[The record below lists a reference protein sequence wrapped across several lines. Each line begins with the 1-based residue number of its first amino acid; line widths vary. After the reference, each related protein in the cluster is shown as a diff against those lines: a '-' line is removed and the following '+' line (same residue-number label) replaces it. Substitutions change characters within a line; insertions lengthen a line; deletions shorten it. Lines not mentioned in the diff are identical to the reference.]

1 MNKKTCA
8 KCHCNCHCEEPL
20 HSHFYDKDLCTC
32 DTCTCKKTIGDFAK
46 ANPNKTYRELENMR
60 DEDLSYENNG
70 GIVIDNTGECESC
83 Q

>member
-1 MNKKTCA
+1 MNKKTCD

-20 HSHFYDKDLCTC
+20 HSHNFDGDLCTC

-70 GIVIDNTGECESC
+70 GIVIDDTGECESC